1 MILTESY
8 LVGRMIACIDE
19 AEKALTEHQ
28 SMKLAESWLALAD
41 KWYHLYENLDLASL
55 DELPGEED
63 DDEGSDDDDD
73 DGDIDWEELEQAGV
87 GDVAETLAPVE
98 NAPPIF
104 LLDDGLTEDPDE

>member
-63 DDEGSDDDDD
+63 DDEEGADDVD
-73 DGDIDWEELEQAGV
+73 DGDIDWEELEQGGAGGAAQV
-87 GDVAETLAPVE
+87 LAPVE
-98 NAPPIF
+98 DAPPIF
-104 LLDDGLTEDPDE
+104 LLDDGLAEDPDN